1 MDYKLVEEKMNKAID
16 HLFDELANVRAGR
29 ANPAIL
35 NKISVDYYG
44 AATPINQIGTVSVPE
59 ARQILITPWDKSMLS
74 AVEKAIQKSDIGI
87 NPINDGNSI
96 RINFPELNEQRRK
109 ELVKDVKSLCEEA
122 KVAIRNARRD
132 AIDQA
137 KAAQKANEMTED
149 ELRSAE
155 EQIQKLTDKFVEKID
170 GMFANKEKEIME
182 I

>member
-59 ARQILITPWDKSMLS
+59 ARQILITPWDKSLLS

>member
-1 MDYKLVEEKMNKAID
+1 MDYKIVEEKMNKAID

-59 ARQILITPWDKSMLS
+59 ARQILITPWDKSLLS

-109 ELVKDVKSLCEEA
+109 ELVKDVKALCEEA
-122 KVAIRNARRD
+122 KVAVRNGRRD

-155 EQIQKLTDKFVEKID
+155 EQIQKLTDKYVEKID
-170 GMFANKEKEIME
+170 SMFASKEKEIME

>member
-59 ARQILITPWDKSMLS
+59 ARQILITPWDKSLLS

-109 ELVKDVKSLCEEA
+109 ELVKDIKALCEEA
-122 KVAIRNARRD
+122 KVAVRNGRRD

-155 EQIQKLTDKFVEKID
+155 EQIQKLTDKYVEKID
-170 GMFANKEKEIME
+170 GMFASKEKEIME